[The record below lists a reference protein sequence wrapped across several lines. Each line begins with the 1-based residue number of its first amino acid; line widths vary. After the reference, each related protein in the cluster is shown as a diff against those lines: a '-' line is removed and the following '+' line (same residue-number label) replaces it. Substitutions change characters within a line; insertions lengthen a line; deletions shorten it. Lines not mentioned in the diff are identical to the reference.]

1 MNEAFKTTI
10 KRPKQPIMRKLPLLL
25 CAFLALASL
34 HFYTNTQNQLMPNF
48 DNENYETAWKK
59 VDSLEQKGL
68 PKSALEHAEAIY
80 VKAKKENNAPQTV
93 KAIIYKGKY
102 QVQLEEEGLVKAIAA
117 FGKEI
122 ESAEFPTKAVL
133 QSMQAEMYSQY
144 LNNNLWK
151 IRNRTETIDFNN
163 EDVATWTMGQLIDKS
178 AELYL
183 ASVGGQMTKKIDV
196 DNFDAIIR
204 AGKNTE
210 KLRPTLYDFLMHRA
224 LNHFNNQRNN
234 LTEPAYKFQLRDEIA
249 FAPAEEFV
257 KAKFETKDQ
266 SSKKYQTILL
276 YQQLLSAHLDDRSSE
291 ALIDADLK
299 RLKWVND
306 NAVMPNKDSFYEK
319 ALEALGA
326 KYLDNPAY
334 AEIVHEIAE
343 LYVQRGQNYQP
354 NPDNIGKFDL
364 LKAYNLCTQGITK
377 FPNSVGASHCK
388 NLQANLL
395 RKELTLNIEKV
406 NVPNV
411 PILASLNYRNVSKVF
426 IKVVEIGYDDQ
437 GAMNGKNQKQI
448 VDWLNNQKT
457 IDVKTVNLPQ
467 EGDYRSH
474 RTEVDIDKLPF
485 GYYGVLIADNADFV
499 GEKGAVGYT
508 FTHIS
513 NLANWSRTSGQMQPE
528 LVIVDRTTG
537 APLSGV
543 VAELHSRKYNAI
555 SRKYNYK
562 KTATAISNEKGMV
575 ALKMNERENFR
586 VKLIKGEDVLFL
598 DDNYSNYFYNNVGP
612 TQMHTHFFLDRAIYR
627 PGQTVYY
634 KGIVIEQSPSGM
646 PTIQPNKA
654 VEVIFYDVNRQE
666 VEKVNLTTNEYGT
679 INGSFKAPSSGLTG
693 NMSIV
698 SNLGG
703 SKYFNV
709 EEYKRPK
716 FEVTYEPIK
725 GSYKLGE
732 ELTVEGVARAF
743 AGNNIDN
750 AQVQYRVVRQVRF
763 PYRPYYYYR
772 YNPYQ
777 RPEMEITNG
786 VVTTDAEGKFSITF
800 KAIPDESIPADK
812 KPEFTYRVYADVT
825 DITGE
830 TQSKEMQTSV
840 GYIALKA
847 DVKVPEKIEK
857 NEPFPLNITTENLAG
872 EFEAATVAITVHQLK
887 TPNTVFKKRFWQK
900 PDVYA
905 LTQKEFTAKFPNFAY
920 KNEDDKANWSV
931 DKAIYNENIDTRLK
945 RLWALPVNNWE
956 AGEYELKLTTK
967 DKYGQAIEVKKY
979 FELYDLTSKSYNG
992 NTALWLNHPTKSF
1005 EPSESAEI
1013 CLATGLDQLHALVE
1027 VEKKG
1032 KVVSREWKT
1041 IKGKEDLSFPIKE
1054 SDRGNFHYH
1063 ITYTNNNRTYKE
1075 SKTVKVPWSNKE
1087 LKFEYST
1094 FRDKLKPGQEEEWRI
1109 KISGP
1114 KSEKVAAEMVAA
1126 MYDASLDQFANNDW
1140 LFDVFPVDGYPKI
1153 SWTTNGFSAQHTYIY
1168 ARDWQPE
1175 YIRTMPKS
1183 YESLNWFG
1191 FPFYGGGVA
1200 MARGRT
1206 RHSRAMTKSASPR
1219 MMDAAPEP
1227 EMMEMAAMKVEDGDA
1242 NFSDQTTLEGDA
1254 QGGNVTYDSSSN
1266 EETPQTDL
1274 SDVKVRTN
1282 LNEMVFFMP
1291 NLKTDEAGNV
1301 VIKFTMNEALTRW
1314 KFLGLAIT
1322 KDLKTATT
1330 SKEIV
1335 TQKELM
1341 VQPNAPRFLREGD
1354 QISFTAKVSN
1364 LTENDLSGEATIQLF
1379 DALTMQPIDA
1389 KLGLK
1394 NPVIPFTAKAGQSAP
1409 LSWTLDI
1416 PFGEVMAVTHR
1427 VIATAGN
1434 FSDGE
1439 ESTLPVLTNRML
1451 VTETKPL
1458 ALRGKETKTFTL
1470 ESLRNMVNSKSL
1482 TPHKYTLE
1490 FTSNPA
1496 WYAVQALPY
1505 LMEYPHDCTE
1515 QIFNRYYA
1523 NALASTVANSHP
1535 KINSI
1540 FESWKGTDA
1549 MKSNLSKNQALKS
1562 ALLEETP
1569 WVLAAQ
1575 SEEEQKKNIGLL
1587 FDLNRMADEQAI
1599 ALAKITERQLANGG
1613 FAWFPGGRDSWYIT
1627 QNLVE
1632 GMGHLQKL
1640 NALDIGPESA
1650 TNNMLVRALEYM
1662 DTRLMESYDDLAE
1675 RVRKG
1680 NAKFEEDHL
1689 SNLVIHYLYARSFFP
1704 EMSVSKK
1711 ANKAYDYYVGQAE
1724 QFWLNKGVYQ
1734 EGMIGLALNRMDK
1747 KAVPQDILKSLKERS
1762 LQSEEL
1768 GMYWK
1773 NPSGY
1778 RWYQLPIETH
1788 ALAIELFEEVANDAA
1803 MVNELKIW
1811 LLKNK
1816 QTNHWKTTKATSA
1829 VTYALLMS
1837 GDNWILEDQQVQV
1850 ALGKDKANAQQIAQ
1864 AQSTPEAGT
1873 GYFKTSWNGKDIG
1886 ADMAEIK
1893 VKNPNKQ
1900 PAWGAVYWQYFEDL
1914 DKVKTFKE
1922 TPLTIDKQ
1930 LFKEVASDNGPQIK
1944 PIAAG
1949 AKLQPGDKLK
1959 VRIEI
1964 RVDRDME
1971 YVHLK
1976 DMRASGFE
1984 PINVLSG
1991 RKYSGGL
1998 SYYESTGDV
2007 ATNFFISRLT
2017 KGTHVF
2023 EYPLRVVHEGNFSN
2037 GVTSLQCMYAPE
2049 FSSHSE
2055 GIRVTVE

>member
-1 MNEAFKTTI
+1 MDEAFKTTNI
-10 KRPKQPIMRKLPLLL
+10 GPNQPIMRKLPLLL
-25 CAFLALASL
+25 CALLVLASL

-48 DNENYETAWKK
+48 DNEDYETAWKK

-68 PKSALEHAEAIY
+68 PKSALEHTEAIY
-80 VKAKKENNAPQTV
+80 AKAKKENNAPQTV

-122 ESAEFPTKAVL
+122 ETAEFPTKAVL

-144 LNNNLWK
+144 LQNNLWK
-151 IRNRTETIDFNN
+151 IKNRTETTDFKN

-234 LTEPAYKFQLRDEIA
+234 LTEPAYKFQLRDGIA
-249 FAPAEEFV
+249 FAPAKDFV
-257 KAKFETKDQ
+257 KATFETKDQ

-276 YQQLLSAHLDDRSSE
+276 YQQLLAAHLDDRSPE

-306 NAVMPNKDSFYEK
+306 NAITPNKDALYEK
-319 ALEALGA
+319 ALEDLGSE
-326 KYLDNPAY
+326 YLTNPAY
-334 AEIVHEIAE
+334 AEIVHKIAE

-354 NPDNIGKFDL
+354 NPDNVGKFNY

-377 FPNSVGASHCK
+377 FPNSIGASYCK
-388 NLQANLL
+388 NLQSNLL
-395 RKELTLNIEKV
+395 RKELSLNIEKV
-406 NVPNV
+406 NLPNA
-411 PILASLNYRNVSKVF
+411 PILTSINYRNIPKAF
-426 IKVVEIGYDDQ
+426 IKVVEIGYNSQ
-437 GAMNGKNQKQI
+437 NAMIGKNQKEI
-448 VDWLNNQKT
+448 VDWLNEQKT
-457 IDVKTVNLPQ
+457 VHTKTLNLPQ
-467 EGDYRSH
+467 EGDYRIH
-474 RTEVDIDKLPF
+474 RTEVGLDKLPF
-485 GYYGVLIADNADFV
+485 GYYGILVADNQKFT
-499 GEKGAVGYT
+499 GQKGAVGYT

-537 APLSGV
+537 APLRGV
-543 VAELHSRKYNAI
+543 VAELHSKKYNALT
-555 SRKYNYK
+555 RKYNYK
-562 KTATAISNEKGMV
+562 KAATAISDAKGMV
-575 ALKMNERENFR
+575 SLKMKERENFR
-586 VKLIKGEDVLFL
+586 IKLIQGEDVLFL

-612 TQMHTHFFLDRAIYR
+612 TKMHTHFFLDRAIYR
-627 PGQTVYY
+627 PGQTVYF

-646 PTIQPNKA
+646 PQIQANKP

-666 VEKVNLTTNEYGT
+666 IEKLTLTTNEYGT
-679 INGSFKAPSSGLTG
+679 INGSFQAPNSGLLG
-693 NMSIV
+693 NMSII
-698 SNLGG
+698 SSLGG

-716 FEVTYEPIK
+716 FEVAYEPIK

-732 ELTVEGVARAF
+732 ELTVEGVAKAY
-743 AGNNIDN
+743 AGNSIDN
-750 AQVQYRVVRQVRF
+750 AQVKFRVVRQVRF

-786 VVTTDAEGKFSITF
+786 VTTTDANGNFSITF
-800 KAIPDESIPADK
+800 NAIPDESIPADK
-812 KPEFTYRVYADVT
+812 KPEFTYRIYADVT

-830 TQSKEMQTSV
+830 TQSKEMQTSI

-847 DVKVPEKIEK
+847 DVEVPEKIEK
-857 NEPFPLNITTENLAG
+857 DEPFPLKITTENLAG
-872 EFEAATVAITVHQLK
+872 EFEAATVSITVHQLK
-887 TPNTVFKKRFWQK
+887 TPTTIYKTRYWQK

-905 LTQKEFTAKFPNFAY
+905 VSEKEFTTQFPTFAY
-920 KNEDDKANWSV
+920 KNEDEKANWAV
-931 DKAIYNENIDTRLK
+931 DKAIYNEDIDTRLK
-945 RLWALPVNNWE
+945 RLWTLPVNNWE
-956 AGEYELKLTTK
+956 SGQYELRLTTK
-967 DKYGQAIEVKKY
+967 DKYGQAIELKKY
-979 FELYDLTSKSYNG
+979 FELYDLTEKTYTG
-992 NTALWLNHPTKSF
+992 NTSLWLKHSTKAF
-1005 EPSESAEI
+1005 QPEESADI
-1013 CLATGLDQLHALVE
+1013 CLATGLETLHALVE

-1032 KVVSREWKT
+1032 KMVSREWTT
-1041 IKGKEDLSFPIKE
+1041 IKGKEDLSFPITE
-1054 SDRGNFHYH
+1054 ADRGNFHYH
-1063 ITYTNNNRTYKE
+1063 VTYTNNNRTYKE
-1075 SKTVKVPWSNKE
+1075 SKTIKVPWSNKD

-1094 FRDKLKPGQEEEWRI
+1094 FRDQLKPGQEEEWRI

-1126 MYDASLDQFANNDW
+1126 MYDASLDQFAKNDW
-1140 LFDVFPVDGYPKI
+1140 LLDVFPIDGYPTL
-1153 SWTTNGFSAQHTYIY
+1153 SWTTNGFSPQYTYIY
-1168 ARDWQPE
+1168 ARDWQPA
-1175 YIRTMPKS
+1175 YIRTSPKS
-1183 YESLNWFG
+1183 YQSLNWFG
-1191 FPFYGGGVA
+1191 FPFYGRPVA
-1200 MARGRT
+1200 MARGRSM
-1206 RHSRAMTKSASPR
+1206 RSGAMRKSATPR
-1219 MMDAAPEP
+1219 MMDAAPAPEP
-1227 EMMEMAAMKVEDGDA
+1227 EMMEMSAMADQANA
-1242 NFSDQTTLEGDA
+1242 NFEDQSVDNEVVDSYNNVEGND
-1254 QGGNVTYDSSSN
+1254 NKKST
-1266 EETPQTDL
+1266 TDL

-1282 LNEMVFFMP
+1282 LNETVFFMP
-1291 NLKTDEAGNV
+1291 NLKTDEEGNV

-1341 VQPNAPRFLREGD
+1341 VQPNPPRFLREGD
-1354 QISFTAKVSN
+1354 QISFTAKISN
-1364 LTENDLSGEATIQLF
+1364 LTENDLSGKATIQLF

-1394 NPVIPFTAKAGQSAP
+1394 NPIIPFTAKAGQSAP

-1416 PFGEVMAVTHR
+1416 PFGEIMAVTHR

-1470 ESLRNMVNSKSL
+1470 ESLRNMANSKSL

-1505 LMEYPHDCTE
+1505 LMEYPYDCTE

-1523 NALASTVANSHP
+1523 NTLASTVANAHP

-1549 MKSNLSKNQALKS
+1549 MKSNLSKNQELKS

-1575 SEEEQKKNIGLL
+1575 SETEQKKNIGLL

-1599 ALAKITERQLANGG
+1599 ALAKIAERQLSNGG

-1632 GMGHLQKL
+1632 GMGHLRHL
-1640 NALDIGPESA
+1640 NAMDIGPESA
-1650 TNNMLVRALEYM
+1650 TNNMLVKALDYM
-1662 DTRLMESYDDLAE
+1662 DNRLVESYDNLSR
-1675 RVRKG
+1675 RVKDG
-1680 NAKFEEDHL
+1680 HAKFEDDHL
-1689 SNLVIHYLYARSFFP
+1689 NNLVIHYLYARSFFP
-1704 EMSVSKK
+1704 EIKLNKK
-1711 ANKAYDYYVGQAE
+1711 ADKAYDYYVGQAE

-1734 EGMIGLALNRMDK
+1734 ESMIGLALNRIDK
-1747 KAVPQDILKSLKERS
+1747 KSVPQDILKSLKERS
-1762 LQSEEL
+1762 LQNEEL

-1773 NPSGY
+1773 NTAGY

-1803 MVNELKIW
+1803 LVNELKIW

-1837 GDNWILEDQQVQV
+1837 GDNWILEDQQVKV
-1850 ALGKDKANAQQIAQ
+1850 AVGTDKANVRQIAQ
-1864 AQSTPEAGT
+1864 AQETPEAGT
-1873 GYFKTSWNGKDIG
+1873 GYFKTSWEGKEV
-1886 ADMAEIK
+1886 ATDMAEIK
-1893 VKNPNKQ
+1893 VKNPNNQ

-1914 DKVKTFKE
+1914 DKVKIFKE

-1930 LFKEVASDNGPQIK
+1930 LFKEVASDKGPQIK
-1944 PIAAG
+1944 PIAPG

-1984 PINVLSG
+1984 PINVISG
-1991 RKYSGGL
+1991 YKYSGGL
-1998 SYYESTGDV
+1998 GYYESTGDV

-2023 EYPLRVVHEGNFSN
+2023 EYPLRVVHKGNFSN